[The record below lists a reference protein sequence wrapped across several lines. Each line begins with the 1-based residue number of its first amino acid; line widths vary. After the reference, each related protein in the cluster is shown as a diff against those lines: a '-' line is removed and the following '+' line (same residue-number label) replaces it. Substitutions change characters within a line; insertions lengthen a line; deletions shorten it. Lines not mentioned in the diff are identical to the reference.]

1 MVCNLRMDDKTRILK
16 LGGPAK
22 VARMLN
28 LGKWGTNRV
37 SNWMTRGIPPAVKI
51 DRPDLFLVDDPPELA
66 AQAQQEASHA

>member
-1 MVCNLRMDDKTRILK
+1 MDDKTRILK

-51 DRPDLFLVDDPPELA
+51 NRPDLFLVEELPEPA
-66 AQAQQEASHA
+66 PAQQEAA